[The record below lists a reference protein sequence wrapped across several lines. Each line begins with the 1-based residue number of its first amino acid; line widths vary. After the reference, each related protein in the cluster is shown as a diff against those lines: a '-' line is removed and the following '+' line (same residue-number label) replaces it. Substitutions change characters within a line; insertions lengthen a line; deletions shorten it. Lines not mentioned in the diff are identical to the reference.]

1 MHQGGEG
8 DFRDDGNPPW
18 IMPASP
24 QRSSLGAR
32 KAYQTGTQTPHGAR
46 QGMYVAYV
54 KNAMLQKAQVCTKTA
69 LTDRA
74 IMRRTTSW

>member
-1 MHQGGEG
+1 MHQSGEG
-8 DFRDDGNPPW
+8 DFRHDGDQPW
-18 IMPASP
+18 FMPASP

-32 KAYQTGTQTPHGAR
+32 KASQTGIQTPHGAR

-54 KNAMLQKAQVCTKTA
+54 KNAMLQKAQVRTETA